1 MAGRK
6 NGVAR
11 VAKLRYWQAGDAR
24 VVVEAWKD
32 SGEGLPAFARR
43 HGIKPRRLGQ
53 WARRLETSGEEVAFH
68 PVRVV
73 QAPAEERP
81 GPDPIE
87 IVMRDGHSVRVP
99 PGFAAADLERV
110 LRVLG
115 AGPTCC

>member
-81 GPDPIE
+81 GADPIE
-87 IVMRDGHSVRVP
+87 VVLGDGRSVRVP
-99 PGFAAADLERV
+99 PGFAAQDLERV
-110 LRVLG
+110 LCVLE
-115 AGPTCC
+115 ARPAC